1 MTILEQL
8 REDHREAKDL
18 LAQIENAEDSKD
30 CGTLFR
36 EFRSKLLAHTHAE
49 QKTLYEPMQRD
60 EEHRDT
66 ILEATVE
73 HQVAEDLIE
82 QLSRA
87 RAKGTPEWRAKC
99 TVLKE
104 MLEHHIEEEEGE
116 VFQAARE
123 MFEQE
128 QLEEMAQKFERLKE
142 RELKA
147 A

>member
-1 MTILEQL
+1 
-8 REDHREAKDL
+8 
-18 LAQIENAEDSKD
+18 
-30 CGTLFR
+30 
-36 EFRSKLLAHTHAE
+36 
-49 QKTLYEPMQRD
+49 MQRD